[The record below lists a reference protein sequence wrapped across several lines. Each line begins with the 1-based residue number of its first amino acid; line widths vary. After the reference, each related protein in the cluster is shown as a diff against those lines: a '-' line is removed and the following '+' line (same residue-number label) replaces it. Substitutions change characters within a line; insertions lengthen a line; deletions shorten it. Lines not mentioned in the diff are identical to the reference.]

1 MCGMARGF
9 GFEITASDSDS
20 LARVGTISTPHGQIQ
35 TPAFIPVG
43 TKATVKS
50 VLPEEFSSNM
60 MLNNVHS
67 VNNSLRSYMTLF
79 NLAFNGACATR

>member
-1 MCGMARGF
+1 MWRMGEAF
-9 GFEITASDSDS
+9 GFEITRRDEKS

-50 VLPEEFSSNM
+50 VLPESMRDLGVSP
-60 MLNNVHS
+60 V
-67 VNNSLRSYMTLF
+67 
-79 NLAFNGACATR
+79 LAARTRCFG